1 MLITLIA
8 GARPNFMKIASLIK
22 AIQKAHSE
30 GKDIH
35 YRLVHT
41 GQHYDKNM
49 SDTFF
54 EELGIPMPDINLGCG
69 GGTQAE
75 QTANIMVAFE
85 RDLMANPTDL
95 VLVVGDVTS
104 TMACSIVAKK
114 LHTRVCH
121 VEAGIRSWDL
131 SMPEEINRMVT
142 DSLADYMFTTSEVAN
157 KNLLLQGCEL
167 QAYPKSFPEGKD
179 CYEPTHNPFLN
190 QPILNPS
197 LEGRTLN
204 SGENSPF
211 PLGEGR
217 GEACFA
223 SVFGAHTAD
232 SMQYDLLK
240 ENAKNNRKNPT
251 EAESVLWDMLKGNN
265 IGYHFRRQ
273 HIILDYIVDFICLD
287 KGLVIEL
294 DGGYHNNPEQ
304 KEYDAQ
310 RTAHLQRL
318 GYTELRFKNEELL
331 CDPVSVIAKI
341 TETLKTLP
349 SLQGRV
355 GDRLAEEMYTFP
367 RTPQRVWWVG
377 NVMIDTLL
385 ANRARFTKPAIYDEL
400 CLQEKNYVV
409 MTMHRPANVD
419 EEQHLKALM
428 EQIITNV
435 HGLPI
440 IFPIH
445 PRTAKI
451 FYNLWGDK
459 EQLRILFPNLHIV
472 DPRGYLAFNYLV
484 EHAKVVVTDS
494 GGITEETTVMGVPC
508 ITLRDNT
515 ERPETCTIG
524 TNRLIGTN
532 PDAIK
537 PALDALFAG
546 QWQQGAIPP
555 LWDGHTAERIVEI
568 LYSLKFKD

>member
-8 GARPNFMKIASLIK
+8 GARPNFMKIAPLIK
-22 AIQKAHSE
+22 AIQNARAA
-30 GKDIH
+30 GRDVN

-54 EELGIPMPDINLGCG
+54 EELGIPMPDVNLGCG

-85 RDLMANPTDL
+85 KELMAYPTDL

-114 LHTRVCH
+114 LNTKVCH

-157 KNLLLQGCEL
+157 KNLILSGAQFADYEQNKQSQYYQICHSVNAL
-167 QAYPKSFPEGKD
+167 PE
-179 CYEPTHNPFLN
+179 E
-190 QPILNPS
+190 
-197 LEGRTLN
+197 
-204 SGENSPF
+204 
-211 PLGEGR
+211 
-217 GEACFA
+217 
-223 SVFGAHTAD
+223 
-232 SMQYDLLK
+232 QYAAVK
-240 ENAKNNRKNPT
+240 
-251 EAESVLWDMLKGNN
+251 
-265 IGYHFRRQ
+265 
-273 HIILDYIVDFICLD
+273 
-287 KGLVIEL
+287 
-294 DGGYHNNPEQ
+294 
-304 KEYDAQ
+304 
-310 RTAHLQRL
+310 
-318 GYTELRFKNEELL
+318 
-331 CDPVSVIAKI
+331 
-341 TETLKTLP
+341 
-349 SLQGRV
+349 
-355 GDRLAEEMYTFP
+355 
-367 RTPQRVWWVG
+367 TPQLVWWVG

-385 ANRARFTKPAIYDEL
+385 ANRQFFRKPAVYDAL
-400 CLQEKNYVV
+400 ALQEKQYVV

-451 FYNLWGDK
+451 FYNLWGNE
-459 EQLRILFPNLHIV
+459 EQLKTLFPNLHIV
-472 DPRGYLAFNYLV
+472 EPMGYLEFNYMV
-484 EHAKVVVTDS
+484 EHAKAVVTDS

-515 ERPETCTIG
+515 ERPETCTVG
-524 TNRLIGTN
+524 TNMLIGTN
-532 PDAIK
+532 PNAIK
-537 PALDALFAG
+537 PALDTLFAN
-546 QWQQGAIPP
+546 QWKRGDIPA
-555 LWDGHTAERIVEI
+555 LWDGHTAERIIDI
-568 LYSLKFKD
+568 LITKR